1 MSPVRRLHGIYL
13 PHGSASDK
21 LRHKTMHKKPQSCR
35 LTDQLPSN
43 SRSNTEHFHWLGPT
57 YSSCNGFWVEVSCT
71 SGSLRGNTVTMKF
84 SLSVAFLLLV
94 SGTVSARGSLFDGFF
109 GRGSSSG
116 QAKPEPTKP
125 TDPKPTKIAGGNA
138 DSRFRIDYALRPA
151 VAPSAGCNLEL
162 VQKLNK
168 IIENQDDELRLL
180 KQLTAPKSRF
190 YGRS

>member
-1 MSPVRRLHGIYL
+1 
-13 PHGSASDK
+13 
-21 LRHKTMHKKPQSCR
+21 MHKKPQSCR

-57 YSSCNGFWVEVSCT
+57 HSSCNGFWVEVSCT

-94 SGTVSARGSLFDGFF
+94 SVTVSARESLFDGFF

-116 QAKPEPTKP
+116 QAKPEPTGFDLADALGP
-125 TDPKPTKIAGGNA
+125 DLKPTKLAGGNA
-138 DSRFRIDYALRPA
+138 DSGFRIDHALRPA

-162 VQKLNK
+162 VQKLKK

-190 YGRS
+190 YGRR

>member
-1 MSPVRRLHGIYL
+1 
-13 PHGSASDK
+13 
-21 LRHKTMHKKPQSCR
+21 
-35 LTDQLPSN
+35 
-43 SRSNTEHFHWLGPT
+43 
-57 YSSCNGFWVEVSCT
+57 
-71 SGSLRGNTVTMKF
+71 MKF

-109 GRGSSSG
+109 SRGSSSD

-125 TDPKPTKIAGGNA
+125 TGFDLADALAPDPKPTKLAGGNA
-138 DSRFRIDYALRPA
+138 DSGFSIDHALRP
-151 VAPSAGCNLEL
+151 GNLEL
-162 VQKLNK
+162 VQKLKK

>member
-1 MSPVRRLHGIYL
+1 M
-13 PHGSASDK
+13 
-21 LRHKTMHKKPQSCR
+21 
-35 LTDQLPSN
+35 
-43 SRSNTEHFHWLGPT
+43 
-57 YSSCNGFWVEVSCT
+57 VEVSCT

-125 TDPKPTKIAGGNA
+125 TGFDLADALGPDPKPTKIAGGNA